1 MSLEITRNTKS
12 KSKTEKTLKTLP
24 KSEIRFL
31 KSTSWD
37 GQVFVTTSS
46 PDRTTY
52 FLYQKTEDGFQK
64 IAKSKS
70 PLELD
75 EIVYPREKPKK
86 VGKRAVK

>member
-1 MSLEITRNTKS
+1 
-12 KSKTEKTLKTLP
+12 
-24 KSEIRFL
+24 
-31 KSTSWD
+31 
-37 GQVFVTTSS
+37 VTTSS